1 MIEEIK
7 RTAYKGFFLFNDIED
22 YALKTR
28 NRAVVLANI
37 AEDNS
42 QKRLISPKG
51 ASLILGYFQQ
61 IPSDEREDVK
71 NKFSETMTER
81 GYRLAA

>member
-1 MIEEIK
+1 MIEEVK

-28 NRAVVLANI
+28 NRAVVLANL
-37 AEDNS
+37 ASDNS
-42 QKRLISPKG
+42 EAQRISPKG
-51 ASLILGYFQQ
+51 AALILGYFQQ

-71 NKFSETMTER
+71 NKFAEAMTER
-81 GYRLAA
+81 GFRLAA